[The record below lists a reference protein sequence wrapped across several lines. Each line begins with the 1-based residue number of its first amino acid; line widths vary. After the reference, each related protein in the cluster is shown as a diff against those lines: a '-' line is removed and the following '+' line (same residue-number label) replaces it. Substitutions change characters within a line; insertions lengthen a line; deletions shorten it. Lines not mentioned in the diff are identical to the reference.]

1 VLHFT
6 STQILAWLGA
16 WFYPLCRIAALVGTA
31 PVLSDSGAPQRV
43 KIALAIAI
51 TAVVGPTVDSVP
63 AADLASWEGLA
74 VVARQIV
81 IGAAMGMTMRV
92 TFAAFTYAGDM
103 IGLQM
108 GLGFATLFDP
118 QHNQQTPVVGSLLSY
133 LAALI
138 FLALNGHLILIGA
151 VAESF
156 RSLPVASASGMT
168 LDWRALVDQ
177 GALTFVLALHIA
189 LPVIAALLLA
199 NAILGVMM
207 RSAPQLNLF
216 AIGFPATL
224 LIGAAALYFALPD
237 MLGAIQRGLVDAM
250 GRIIPW

>member
-1 VLHFT
+1 
-6 STQILAWLGA
+6 
-16 WFYPLCRIAALVGTA
+16 
-31 PVLSDSGAPQRV
+31 
-43 KIALAIAI
+43 
-51 TAVVGPTVDSVP
+51 
-63 AADLASWEGLA
+63 
-74 VVARQIV
+74 
-81 IGAAMGMTMRV
+81 
-92 TFAAFTYAGDM
+92 
-103 IGLQM
+103 
-108 GLGFATLFDP
+108 
-118 QHNQQTPVVGSLLSY
+118 VGSLLSY